1 MPIGPLDL
9 PSDCTNMQNPKAA
22 LHTLD
27 ALCGV
32 LQASSVCL
40 RRSQVCCVAFQK
52 TRRHPPTPTHCAA
65 CCQVNL
71 LVLHEAFSPSTP
83 RLLREAAALLS
94 PQSVAMPVTQAE
106 HVTPITAGSGSD
118 QSAKAVFAS
127 ILHLANTG
135 RHAYTCTLSSGGPS
149 CCQYS

>member
-1 MPIGPLDL
+1 MASPALLCSVPKDMLPL
-9 PSDCTNMQNPKAA
+9 
-22 LHTLD
+22 
-27 ALCGV
+27 
-32 LQASSVCL
+32 
-40 RRSQVCCVAFQK
+40 
-52 TRRHPPTPTHCAA
+52 PTPTRCAV

-135 RHAYTCTLSSGGPS
+135 RHAHSCALCSGNQFCPHNCWLMSALVIDACIFITGAATTGLRERLHTHMAVPVSSNIS
-149 CCQYS
+149 